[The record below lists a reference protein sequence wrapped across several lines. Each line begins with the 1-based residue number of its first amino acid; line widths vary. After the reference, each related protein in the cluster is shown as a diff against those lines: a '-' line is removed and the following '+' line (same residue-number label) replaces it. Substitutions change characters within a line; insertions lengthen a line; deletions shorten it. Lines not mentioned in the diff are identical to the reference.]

1 MTNTTAKT
9 PAEKLKELEES
20 RKAFMAH
27 VEEENKKFEARRQ
40 ELIREERARKE
51 QEQHDWRDNLANSL
65 LKNYNIGCKEIAV
78 MIVDRAWED
87 GHSYGYNE
95 VSWKAEDLA
104 EFIEKIRKIDR
115 SEN

>member
-1 MTNTTAKT
+1 MTNNQKT
-9 PAEKLKELEES
+9 PTEKLKELEEN
-20 RKAFMAH
+20 RKAFMEH
-27 VEEENKKFEARRQ
+27 VEEEKKKFEERRQ

-51 QEQHDWRDNLANSL
+51 QEERDWCENLASRL
-65 LKNYNIGCKEIAV
+65 LDNYRIGCHAIAA

-95 VSWKAEDLA
+95 VIWKAEDLA
-104 EFIEKIRKIDR
+104 EFIEKVRKIDL